1 MNNSIFDQMLSRYE
15 VKTND
20 DYTNALHEVMQQT
33 ALAGLYRG
41 GFYNKAAF
49 YGGTCLRIFYGLQRF
64 SEDMDFSLLQP
75 DKDFKLEDYFEY
87 IVAEFKALGRDVI
100 ISKKEKKQQT
110 NVESAFL
117 KDDTVVYNLQ
127 FRTEKSVKIKI
138 EVDVNPP
145 SGFSTEHKLL
155 LLPFSFMTRCYV
167 LSDLYAGKMHALLFR
182 SWKNRVKGRDWYDF
196 EWYVRN
202 NVALDFNHLCQ
213 RTYQLGSLEEGELTR
228 DFFKQLLKDKIA
240 KTNIEMVKN
249 DVRPFIKNPS
259 EMDIWSAD
267 YFTQLVD
274 MIVFE

>member
-1 MNNSIFDQMLSRYE
+1 MSNNVFDQMLSRYE
-15 VKTND
+15 IKTND

-33 ALAGLYRG
+33 ALAGFYRG

-49 YGGTCLRIFYGLQRF
+49 YGGTCLRIFYGMQRF
-64 SEDMDFSLLQP
+64 SEDLDFSLLQP

-87 IVAEFKALGRDVI
+87 IVGEFKALGRDVVI
-100 ISKKEKKQQT
+100 TKKEKKQQT

-117 KDDTVVYNLQ
+117 KDDTAIYNLQ
-127 FRTEKSVKIKI
+127 FRTEKIVKIKI

-145 SGFSTEHKLL
+145 SGFTTEHKLL
-155 LLPFSFMTRCYV
+155 LLPFSFMTRSYV
-167 LSDLYAGKMHALLFR
+167 LPDLYAGKMHALLFR
-182 SWKNRVKGRDWYDF
+182 AWKNRVKGRDWYDF

-213 RTYQLGSLEEGELTR
+213 RSYQLGSLKEGELTQ
-228 DFFKQLLKDKIA
+228 DSFTQLLKDKIA
-240 KTNIEMVKN
+240 RTNIEMVKN

-259 EMDIWSAD
+259 EMDIWSDD

-274 MIVFE
+274 MIRFE